1 MTSLPLG
8 ECYSWAWRFVKD
20 NDGIL
25 VHGTLI
31 NPWDGRQ
38 ISHAWVELDGYI
50 FDWQTQ
56 HTDPLTI
63 NEFIRRWQPSS
74 IKRYSKE
81 EALINVIKFEHFGP
95 WHETRRRN
103 PDEELRN
110 LERQA
115 KTGDQDAALQ
125 LVTAMYRAGQLIKR
139 EHPIYPIEQGVSIQ
153 PLNDTE
159 VILSISI
166 LHDVFDMWREQHAGL
181 TTYLLSRADFDRVE
195 PLQNIKYSYM
205 NTDDIPGL
213 GIALGVELAVIDPN
227 WPAKSWAPYYVDN
240 KTNKYR
246 LGIPI
251 PNIGDYVEQADL
263 FRLTLFGHR
272 TISTWMSGHWQ
283 AINLAVEIYHFNE
296 LCQAYSDFKRQQDIL
311 TSYQRDVINNALTW
325 LRIKHAY

>member
-1 MTSLPLG
+1 MTSIPLG

-25 VHGTLI
+25 VHGTLT
-31 NPWDGRQ
+31 NPWDGKQ
-38 ISHAWVELDGYI
+38 LSHAWVELDGYI

-63 NEFIRRWQPSS
+63 NEFIRRWQPSG

-125 LVTAMYRAGQLIKR
+125 LVTAMHRTGQLIKR
-139 EHPIYPIEQGVSIQ
+139 DYPIYSIEEGLSIQ
-153 PLNDTE
+153 LINE
-159 VILSISI
+159 GEAILSIA
-166 LHDVFDMWREQHAGL
+166 LDHDVFDMWRNAHPGL
-181 TTYLLSRADFDRVE
+181 TQHLFQREHYHPFTKAV
-195 PLQNIKYSYM
+195 QNIKYTYM
-205 NTDDIPGL
+205 NTDDIPGSRMEF
-213 GIALGVELAVIDPN
+213 VDPN
-227 WPAKSWAPYYVDN
+227 WPAKSWAPYYWDN
-240 KTNKYR
+240 KTDRYH
-246 LGIPI
+246 LGVPI
-251 PNIGDYVEQADL
+251 PNIGDFLEQGDL
-263 FRLTLFGHR
+263 IRLTLFGHR
-272 TISTWMSGHWQ
+272 TISAWMSGHWQ

-296 LCQAYSDFKRQQDIL
+296 LCQAYSDFNRQQEIL
-311 TSYQRDVINNALTW
+311 ASYQRDVINNALTW